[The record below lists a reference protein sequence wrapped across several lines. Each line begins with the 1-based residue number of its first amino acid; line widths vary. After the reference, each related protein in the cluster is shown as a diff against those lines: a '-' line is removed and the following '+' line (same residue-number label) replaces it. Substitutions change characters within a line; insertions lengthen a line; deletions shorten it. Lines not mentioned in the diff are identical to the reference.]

1 MDTYAP
7 RQPRIRNPDSYTN
20 FLVKIYATNLAKLT
34 VFDLICRLLRLAKM
48 DHKCL
53 LLLQNY
59 LKQVLPPSYG
69 RSTQQNDMLPTLTL
83 DRFDSTWQFLS
94 IGTKKKSRNEEKASG
109 ITTYEPSKLYNPSDT
124 FVALEES
131 SADAGFFQ
139 AEICRT
145 FGRIFVYK
153 RTLEIAY
160 LILSFIKRSYVL
172 FLSKYKY

>member
-1 MDTYAP
+1 
-7 RQPRIRNPDSYTN
+7 
-20 FLVKIYATNLAKLT
+20 
-34 VFDLICRLLRLAKM
+34 
-48 DHKCL
+48 
-53 LLLQNY
+53 
-59 LKQVLPPSYG
+59 
-69 RSTQQNDMLPTLTL
+69 MLPTLTL

-172 FLSKYKY
+172 FLSKYKYWTGESNRPYVTKLKLIFSALGTPFSFQAFAHSPRSKSRRFLYVSFCYIGPWGDAKVSSFAMLISSYLICIIR